1 MGISAPGAYFFS
13 FFAGGWAGASA
24 VAAAGGLRIGARAG
38 AATGAEALVGLG
50 GALARTGALVV
61 RDADEMGT
69 VREAVVLAW
78 TRAEDGVTEART
90 LATPGDDWGRIP
102 LAALSSADSRMAR
115 LMWAVA
121 VAGRMLGAGDED
133 TAGVLGVAG
142 ANFLAG
148 VTAAAGA
155 LGTAWDFLCVLVDS
169 CLDGDFLV
177 ELLASLAEEETFLVA
192 SGAFAW
198 VVKAECFVSWTV
210 LVALSV
216 ADLALEDEEGF
227 IVEDVDGIVFELAL
241 TLGFDDGDGAAA

>member
-24 VAAAGGLRIGARAG
+24 GGLRIGAGAG

-61 RDADEMGT
+61 GDADEMGA

-78 TRAEDGVTEART
+78 TRAEDGVTEVRT

-102 LAALSSADSRMAR
+102 LVALSSADSRMAR

-133 TAGVLGVAG
+133 TAGVL
-142 ANFLAG
+142 FLAG
-148 VTAAAGA
+148 VTAKAGA
-155 LGTAWDFLCVLVDS
+155 LGIAWDFLCVLVDS

-177 ELLASLAEEETFLVA
+177 ELLASLAEEEAFLVA
-192 SGAFAW
+192 SAAFAW
-198 VVKAECFVSWTV
+198 VVKVECFVSWTV

-227 IVEDVDGIVFELAL
+227 VVEDVDGIVFELAL
-241 TLGFDDGDGAAA
+241 TLGFDDEDGAA